1 MRQRLEDPAY
11 RMRFGAAYLT
21 RKVRALEQRTLSKVL
36 ALEQRTL
43 LGYLLRPSSKRLASR
58 ALHADGLNIHELMH
72 LCSWL
77 MHLWHAAHA
86 AAQAAHDTRSPR
98 VCWRGEAR
106 HGAREDLKACASTCI
121 RYLGLCIRFHVITE
135 PSCPFS
141 SPFWPLLPPS
151 PVSAVTTSATA
162 VVPRF
167 ERAPS
172 GVKGPMNGL
181 L

>member
-72 LCSWL
+72 LCSCTYGTPP
-77 MHLWHAAHA
+77 MQRRKQHMTHARPAFVGA
-86 AAQAAHDTRSPR
+86 GKLDTVQGR
-98 VCWRGEAR
+98 
-106 HGAREDLKACASTCI
+106 T
-121 RYLGLCIRFHVITE
+121 
-135 PSCPFS
+135 
-141 SPFWPLLPPS
+141 
-151 PVSAVTTSATA
+151 
-162 VVPRF
+162 
-167 ERAPS
+167 
-172 GVKGPMNGL
+172 
-181 L
+181 